1 MALYVNSEK
10 IEDHQI
16 QAEAERL
23 APQYEQLVGSLD
35 SEDGKKQLHDWSR
48 ENLIEQSLLRQA
60 ARRNK
65 KQVPD
70 EMIDHAYQQ
79 AVEQHESEKEFLTAY
94 GLGENDKEKVKE
106 DIAERLRFERLLAGL
121 TGNIGEP
128 DEKAILKYYE
138 KNSDKF
144 AIPEMIK
151 AAHIVK
157 HPKQGD
163 DPEKIR
169 REMEGILA
177 EIRSGTDFEEMV
189 QKNSD
194 CPDSAGDLGLFAK
207 GMMVQSFDDV
217 VFAMEP
223 GQISDVFQTEFGF
236 HIAKVSEKKPS
247 VPCPL
252 EDVREIIV
260 RELKEESSQ
269 KAIEKF
275 IDAEKAKALIEEKE
289 AAG

>member
-10 IEDHQI
+10 IEDQQI

-23 APQYEQLVGSLD
+23 RPQYEQLVASLD
-35 SEDGKKQLHDWSR
+35 SEDTKKQLHDWSR
-48 ENLIEQSLLRQA
+48 ENLIEQALLRQA
-60 ARRNK
+60 ARRDK
-65 KQVPD
+65 KQLPG

-79 AVEQHESEKEFLTAY
+79 AVEQHGSEEEFLTAY
-94 GLGENDKEKVKE
+94 GLGENDKEKVRE
-106 DIAERLRFERLLAGL
+106 DIAERIRFERLIAGV

-128 DEKAILKYYE
+128 TEKAILKYYE

-144 AIPEMIK
+144 AIPEMVR

-169 REMEGILA
+169 REMQDILA
-177 EIRSGTDFEEMV
+177 EIRSGTGFDEMAS
-189 QKNSD
+189 KNSD
-194 CPDSAGDLGLFAK
+194 CPENAGDLGLFAK

-217 VFAMEP
+217 VFNMEP
-223 GQISDVFQTEFGF
+223 GQVSDVFQTEFGF
-236 HIAKVSEKKPS
+236 HIVKVSEKKPS

-252 EDVREIIV
+252 EDVREIII
-260 RELKEESSQ
+260 RELKQESSQ

-275 IDAEKAKALIEEKE
+275 IDAEKAKALIEEK
-289 AAG
+289 

>member
-1 MALYVNSEK
+1 MALYVNGEK
-10 IEDHQI
+10 IEDQQI
-16 QAEAERL
+16 RAEAERL
-23 APQYEQLVGSLD
+23 APQYEQLVASLD
-35 SEDGKKQLHDWSR
+35 SEDSKKQLHDWSR
-48 ENLIEQSLLRQA
+48 ENLIEQALLRQA
-60 ARRNK
+60 ARRDK
-65 KQVPD
+65 KQVPG

-79 AVEQHESEKEFLTAY
+79 AVEQHGSEEEFLTAY
-94 GLGENDKEKVKE
+94 GLGKNDTEKIRE
-106 DIAERLRFERLLAGL
+106 DIAERIRLERLIAGL
-121 TGNIGEP
+121 TGNIPEP
-128 DEKAILKYYE
+128 TEKAILKYYE

-157 HPKQGD
+157 HPKQGV
-163 DPEKIR
+163 DPEEIR
-169 REMEGILA
+169 REMQNILA
-177 EIRSGTDFEEMV
+177 EIRSGTDFDKMAL
-189 QKNSD
+189 KNSD
-194 CPDSAGDLGLFAK
+194 CPENAGDLGLFAK

-236 HIAKVSEKKPS
+236 HIVKVSEKKPS

-260 RELKEESSQ
+260 RELKEKSQQ

-275 IDAEKAKALIEEKE
+275 IDAEKAKGLIEEK
-289 AAG
+289 

>member
-1 MALYVNSEK
+1 MALYVNGEK
-10 IEDHQI
+10 IEDQRI
-16 QAEAERL
+16 QAEAGRL
-23 APQYEQLVGSLD
+23 RPQYEQLVASLD
-35 SEDGKKQLHDWSR
+35 SEDSKKQLHDWSR
-48 ENLIEQSLLRQA
+48 ENLIEQALLRQA
-60 ARRNK
+60 ARRDK
-65 KQVPD
+65 KQVPP

-79 AVEQHESEKEFLTAY
+79 AVEQHGSEEEFLTAY
-94 GLGENDKEKVKE
+94 GLGENDTEKIRE
-106 DIAERLRFERLLAGL
+106 DIAERIRFERLIAGL
-121 TGNIGEP
+121 TGNIPEP
-128 DEKAILKYYE
+128 TEKAILKYYE

-169 REMEGILA
+169 REMQNILA
-177 EIRSGTDFEEMV
+177 EIRSGTDFDEMAV
-189 QKNSD
+189 KNSD
-194 CPDSAGDLGLFAK
+194 CPENAGDLGLFAK

-236 HIAKVSEKKPS
+236 HIVKVSEKKPS

-252 EDVREIIV
+252 EDVREIII
-260 RELKEESSQ
+260 RELKQESSQ

-275 IDAEKAKALIEEKE
+275 IDAEKTKALIEEK
-289 AAG
+289 